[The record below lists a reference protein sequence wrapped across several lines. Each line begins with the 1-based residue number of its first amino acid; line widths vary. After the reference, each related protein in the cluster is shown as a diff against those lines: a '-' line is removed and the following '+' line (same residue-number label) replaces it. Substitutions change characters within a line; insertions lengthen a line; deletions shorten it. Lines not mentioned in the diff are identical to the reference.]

1 MKKGSRKGARWLRRV
16 GKLAWVGARGVLV
29 YRFFLRPWHLRWG
42 AADEEVDRTM
52 PGDEVLPEPRV
63 SATRAITI
71 HAGPEHIWPWLVQLG
86 RGRGGFYSY
95 EWLEALIGADIA
107 NSDRILPEFQHLAP
121 GDEIQTGPGTSMKVR
136 AVEPGRFLVFGPG
149 PGEPTDESA
158 ITWALGLYPQ
168 SDGTTRL
175 VSRLR
180 YDFGWKLGEP
190 LFMLFFEP
198 GQFVMDQKMLRTL
211 RQRAETLAAQ
221 QRTRAP
227 GSTRPSTPEPAPV
240 SPH

>member
-1 MKKGSRKGARWLRRV
+1 MKGVRWLGLV
-16 GKLAWVGARGVLV
+16 GRLAAVGVGGAVV
-29 YRFFLRPWHLRWG
+29 YRFLLRPWHLRWG
-42 AADEEVDRTM
+42 ATDEEVARPM

-63 SATRAITI
+63 SSTRAVTV
-71 HAGPEHIWPWLVQLG
+71 HAGPEHIWPWLLQLG

-95 EWLEALIGADIA
+95 EWLEAMIGTDIT

-121 GDEIQTGPGTSMKVR
+121 GDEIPTGPGTSMRVR
-136 AVEPGRFLVFGPG
+136 TVETERFLVFGPA
-149 PGEPTDESA
+149 PGEPSDTST
-158 ITWALGLYPQ
+158 ITWAIGLYPRG
-168 SDGTTRL
+168 DGTTRL

-180 YDFGWKLGEP
+180 YDFGWKPGEP

-211 RQRAETLAAQ
+211 RKRAEALAAQ

-227 GSTRPSTPEPAPV
+227 ERTPPSALEPTPP
-240 SPH
+240 SLH